1 MTETR
6 KKRLANDYRELMS
19 MEGPYLSV
27 RPISGR
33 APYYDEYELTI
44 RIRTII
50 GPEPTYRGVH
60 VVRLSFPAGYPT
72 EDYPRVVMVTKPYPF
87 HTNWFR
93 SGAWC
98 YGSASHNT
106 EGAGNYVVR
115 LMQTLQF
122 DPNMIDTNSA
132 ANMDAANWYTQNKHI
147 AGLFPCDTSK
157 LPQPVVG
164 GMIIKKVNKF

>member
-44 RIRTII
+44 HIRTII
-50 GPEPTYRGVH
+50 GPEPTYRNDH
-60 VVRLSFPAGYPT
+60 VALLSFPAGYPT
-72 EDYPRVVMVTKPYPF
+72 KDYPKLTMVTKPYAF
-87 HTNWFR
+87 HPNCFK

-98 YGSASHNT
+98 YGSASHFT
-106 EGAGNYVVR
+106 EGIGNFIVR
-115 LMQTLQF
+115 YMQTLQYVSH
-122 DPNMIDTNSA
+122 MIDVTSP
-132 ANMDAANWYTQNKHI
+132 ANLDAANWYEQNKHNT
-147 AGLFPCDTSK
+147 GYFPCDTSK

-164 GMIIKKVNKF
+164 GMIIKKLKK